1 LELNL
6 NQPRSERPKAVFFDL
21 DETLVENR
29 IPIQEL
35 FGRMY
40 VDFQDRLGAENR
52 ETFFAT
58 LRTHAGELWGSM
70 FNSQE
75 TPEQLFTNCFVQSIN
90 STGALDNSQG
100 EQLAREMFD
109 HYAYLSSNN
118 VVFHDGALETLAK
131 LSEAGFITGLI
142 TNGIEKIQLG
152 KIHQLELQHKVD
164 HVTVSAQARAHKPH
178 APVFELALTRAGV
191 KANEAWQIGDHA
203 TNDVA
208 GAIRA
213 GMSGVFYNPNQHE
226 LAEVFSDLH
235 ESPSH
240 VIQHL
245 SEVLDLANN

>member
-6 NQPRSERPKAVFFDL
+6 NRVNAERPKAIFFDL

-40 VDFQDRLGAENR
+40 VDFQDQLGAENR
-52 ETFFAT
+52 ESFFAT
-58 LRTHAGELWGSM
+58 LRAHAGNLWGSM
-70 FNSQE
+70 FDSQE
-75 TPEQLFTNCFVQSIN
+75 TPEQLFINCFAQSIKSTN
-90 STGALDNSQG
+90 SLDELQG
-100 EQLAREMFD
+100 RKLAQDMFD
-109 HYAYLSSNN
+109 HYGYLSSNN

-142 TNGIEKIQLG
+142 TNGIEQIQMG

-164 HVTVSAQARAHKPH
+164 HVTVSAQARAHKPY
-178 APVFELALTRAGV
+178 APVFELALSRAGV

-213 GMSGVFYNPNQHE
+213 GMSGVFYNPNQLD
-226 LAEVFSDLH
+226 LANVFSELQ

-240 VIQHL
+240 VVHHL
-245 SEVLDLANN
+245 SEVLDLANG